1 MKYIGSKAR
10 IAKPIATYINN
21 IGFCEGI
28 ENYYEA
34 FCGGCSVIEQVN
46 IKNRYGNDLNKYLIT
61 LMKKVQDGMWEFQ
74 YQPREV
80 WEDVKAN
87 LGTGKYEDWFTAWV
101 GYGCSYKAKFLDG
114 FAGIHENRNYQDE
127 VYRALVNERDSLLG
141 IHFINGPYNELKIEP
156 GSIVY
161 CDAPYIGT
169 AEYAVGEFDFE
180 AYYQWLKD
188 TAKENLVFVSEYT
201 MPAGFKDVDHWDLTV
216 HSATGKRVRR
226 TERLFVVDGG
236 YLVDKYFGDTANHLL

>member
-34 FCGGCSVIEQVN
+34 FCGGCSVIQQVN
-46 IKNRYGNDLNKYLIT
+46 LKNRYANDLNKYIIT
-61 LMKKVQDGMWEFQ
+61 LMKKVQEGMWEFQ
-74 YQPREV
+74 YYPREV

-87 LGTGKYEDWFTAWV
+87 LGNGKYDDFFTAWI

-114 FAGIHENRNYQDE
+114 FAGIHNDRNYQRE
-127 VYRALVNERDSLLG
+127 VYNSLVKERNSLLG
-141 IHFINGPYNELKIEP
+141 IEFINGSYNELEIKP

-180 AYYQWLKD
+180 SYYKWLKE
-188 TAKENLVFVSEYT
+188 TAKDNLVFISEYT
-201 MPAGFKDVDHWDLTV
+201 MPAGFKSVDSWDLVV
-216 HSATGKRVRR
+216 HSSTGERVRR
-226 TERLFVVDGG
+226 TENLFVVEGG
-236 YLVDKYFGDTANHLL
+236 YLVDKYFGEAHDNFL